1 MQDVEEADAL
11 SLRML
16 LWRRRLYGRGIMNR
30 QSILSRRSLVT
41 SHGVGCG
48 FACLAL
54 LLCFSRATI
63 GETPSEAQGSA
74 AVIYV
79 THLLGFEDV
88 RPNANGRLRI
98 QDNMVQFERNGSLS
112 AQVSISSIQDI
123 SLGTEDKQI
132 GGVPMTL
139 GKAAVPFE
147 GGRAISLFAHKQYD
161 TFTVEYL
168 DNNGGFH
175 GAIFRMNKGQGQAFE
190 KDLVAKGAHIA
201 PPEIQA
207 TTQSTRE
214 VKTPEEV
221 KHENE

>member
-1 MQDVEEADAL
+1 MNRNSIPSRRAPVTSFQLGHGLSFLTVLL
-11 SLRML
+11 SLSAA
-16 LWRRRLYGRGIMNR
+16 
-30 QSILSRRSLVT
+30 SIGQT
-41 SHGVGCG
+41 S
-48 FACLAL
+48 
-54 LLCFSRATI
+54 
-63 GETPSEAQGSA
+63 SEAQGSA
-74 AVIYV
+74 AGAVIHV

-88 RPNANGRLRI
+88 RSNAKGQLRI
-98 QDNMVQFERNGSLS
+98 QGDLVQFERNGSPS
-112 AQVSISSIQDI
+112 AQVSIRSIQDI

-147 GGRAISLFAHKQYD
+147 GGRAISLFSHKRYD

-207 TTQSTRE
+207 RTQSTPE
-214 VKTPEEV
+214 VKTPEV
-221 KHENE
+221 KHENK

>member
-1 MQDVEEADAL
+1 
-11 SLRML
+11 
-16 LWRRRLYGRGIMNR
+16 MNR
-30 QSILSRRSLVT
+30 QTVPSRQFRVS
-41 SHGVGCG
+41 SHAVGCG

-54 LLCFSRATI
+54 LLCFSTATI
-63 GETPSEAQGSA
+63 GQTSSEAQGSA
-74 AVIYV
+74 AGPVIHV

-88 RPNANGRLRI
+88 RPNANGQLYI
-98 QDNMVQFERNGSLS
+98 QGDKVQFERNGSAS
-112 AQVSISSIQDI
+112 AQVSIRSIQDI

-147 GGRAISLFAHKQYD
+147 GGRAISLFSHKQYD

-175 GAIFRMNKGQGQAFE
+175 GAIFRMNKGQAQAFE
-190 KDLVAKGAHIA
+190 KDLVAKGAHVA

-207 TTQSTRE
+207 TTQSTPE
-214 VKTPEEV
+214 VKTPEV
-221 KHENE
+221 KHENK

>member
-1 MQDVEEADAL
+1 
-11 SLRML
+11 
-16 LWRRRLYGRGIMNR
+16 MNR
-30 QSILSRRSLVT
+30 QTVPSRKFWGT
-41 SHGVGCG
+41 SHAVGCG

-63 GETPSEAQGSA
+63 GQTSGEAQDSA
-74 AVIYV
+74 AGAVHV
-79 THLLGFEDV
+79 THLLGFEEV
-88 RPNANGRLRI
+88 RPNAKGQLRI
-98 QDNMVQFERNGSLS
+98 QGDMVQFERKGSPP
-112 AQVSISSIQDI
+112 AQVSIRSIQDI

-147 GGRAISLFAHKQYD
+147 GGRAISLFSHKQYD

-175 GAIFRMNKGQGQAFE
+175 GAIFQMNKGQGQAFQ
-190 KDLVAKGAHIA
+190 KDLVAKGAHVA

-207 TTQSTRE
+207 TKQSTPE
-214 VKTPEEV
+214 VKTPEV
-221 KHENE
+221 KHENN

>member
-1 MQDVEEADAL
+1 
-11 SLRML
+11 
-16 LWRRRLYGRGIMNR
+16 MNR
-30 QSILSRRSLVT
+30 KPIPSRRSLVT
-41 SHGVGCG
+41 SHAVGCG
-48 FACLAL
+48 FACFAL

-63 GETPSEAQGSA
+63 GETPCEAQGSA
-74 AVIYV
+74 AGPVIHV

-88 RPNANGRLRI
+88 RQNANGQLRI
-98 QDNMVQFERNGSLS
+98 QGDMVQFERNGSPC
-112 AQVSISSIQDI
+112 AQVSIHSIQDI

-147 GGRAISLFAHKQYD
+147 GGRAISLFSHKQYD

-190 KDLVAKGAHIA
+190 KDLIAKGAHIA

-207 TTQSTRE
+207 TKQSTPKVE
-214 VKTPEEV
+214 TPEV
-221 KHENE
+221 KHETK

>member
-1 MQDVEEADAL
+1 
-11 SLRML
+11 
-16 LWRRRLYGRGIMNR
+16 MNR
-30 QSILSRRSLVT
+30 QTIPFRRSLVT
-41 SHGVGCG
+41 SHAVGCG

-63 GETPSEAQGSA
+63 GLTPSEAQGSA
-74 AVIYV
+74 AGPVIHV

-88 RPNANGRLRI
+88 RPNANGQLRI
-98 QDNMVQFERNGSLS
+98 QGDTLQFERKGGAS
-112 AQVSISSIQDI
+112 AQVSIRSIQDI

-147 GGRAISLFAHKQYD
+147 GGRAISLFSHKQYD

-175 GAIFRMNKGQGQAFE
+175 GAIFQMNKGQGQVFE
-190 KDLVAKGAHIA
+190 KDLVAKGAHVA
-201 PPEIQA
+201 PPVVQPA
-207 TTQSTRE
+207 TQSTPE
-214 VKTPEEV
+214 VK
-221 KHENE
+221 K

>member
-1 MQDVEEADAL
+1 
-11 SLRML
+11 
-16 LWRRRLYGRGIMNR
+16 MNR
-30 QSILSRRSLVT
+30 KTVPSRQFRVT
-41 SHGVGCG
+41 SHAVGCG

-63 GETPSEAQGSA
+63 GQISSEAQGSA
-74 AVIYV
+74 AGPVIHV

-88 RPNANGRLRI
+88 RPNANGQLYI
-98 QDNMVQFERNGSLS
+98 QGDMVQFERNGRLP
-112 AQVSISSIQDI
+112 AQVSIRSIQDI

-147 GGRAISLFAHKQYD
+147 GGRAISLFSHKQYD

-190 KDLVAKGAHIA
+190 KNLVAKGAHIA
-201 PPEIQA
+201 PPEIQVR
-207 TTQSTRE
+207 TQSTPE
-214 VKTPEEV
+214 VKTPEV
-221 KHENE
+221 KHENK

>member
-1 MQDVEEADAL
+1 
-11 SLRML
+11 
-16 LWRRRLYGRGIMNR
+16 
-30 QSILSRRSLVT
+30 
-41 SHGVGCG
+41 
-48 FACLAL
+48 
-54 LLCFSRATI
+54 
-63 GETPSEAQGSA
+63 
-74 AVIYV
+74 
-79 THLLGFEDV
+79 
-88 RPNANGRLRI
+88 
-98 QDNMVQFERNGSLS
+98 MVQFERNGSPS
-112 AQVSISSIQDI
+112 AQVSIRSIQDI

-147 GGRAISLFAHKQYD
+147 GGRAISLFSHKQYD

-207 TTQSTRE
+207 TTQSTPE
-214 VKTPEEV
+214 AKTPEV
-221 KHENE
+221 KHAHK

>member
-1 MQDVEEADAL
+1 
-11 SLRML
+11 
-16 LWRRRLYGRGIMNR
+16 MNR
-30 QSILSRRSLVT
+30 QTVPSRQFRVT
-41 SHGVGCG
+41 SHAIGCG

-63 GETPSEAQGSA
+63 GQTPSEAQGSA
-74 AVIYV
+74 AVIHV
-79 THLLGFEDV
+79 THLLGFEDE
-88 RPNANGRLRI
+88 RPSANGQLRI
-98 QDNMVQFERNGSLS
+98 QGNMVQFERNGSPS
-112 AQVSISSIQDI
+112 AQVSIRSIQDI

-147 GGRAISLFAHKQYD
+147 GGRAISLFSHKQYD

-207 TTQSTRE
+207 TTQSTPE
-214 VKTPEEV
+214 ATTPEV
-221 KHENE
+221 KHEHK